1 MDNNLATFPV
11 RTWQLCWYVLIA
23 VSGIIGNSIIIY
35 LAFVSK
41 KGGINRK
48 APFNIYLIALAITD
62 LLACI
67 CCVPVYLLSTSAI
80 KHQESDLMCKIV
92 TGYFLPF
99 WFLDASVFLLSALAI
114 ERWRVIVK
122 PFAKLTKPKVRFVL
136 LGIVGIFLLSVMTQS
151 PVIYG
156 EYYVPSG
163 GEIGNWCKFVHRGV
177 FAKILHYNSLFFKTV
192 VPCGIFIYCFWT
204 IRKTLSVRS
213 ARLRAQMSVKGITQR
228 EQQQQAFLL
237 RRTKQTINTMRLVV
251 IAFLLCVAI
260 NEIAFLLLKSVIGIT
275 ELEWNSPAYQFT
287 VLLRY
292 TNSCIN
298 PVLYGF
304 KSKIFR
310 TRLKESFRCTGGV
323 IPTENGAV
331 HFNNSNKSVAMK
343 GGNARDR
350 KMHYNSSKKTVS
362 MKSERSL
369 SVFFV
374 ETPSSKDSVFDSRI
388 D

>member
-1 MDNNLATFPV
+1 MHFNQSVEQLIAKQPIMDDLETFPV

-23 VSGIIGNSIIIY
+23 FSGTIGNSIVIY
-35 LAFVSK
+35 LAFVAK

-62 LLACI
+62 LLACL
-67 CCVPVYLLSTSAI
+67 CCVPVYLLSTSDI
-80 KHQESDLMCKIV
+80 RHLESDWMCKIV

-99 WFLDASVFLLSALAI
+99 WFLDASVFLLAALAI

-122 PFAKLTKPKVRFVL
+122 PFAKLTKPKVRYVL
-136 LGIVGIFLLSVMTQS
+136 LIIVGVFLLSVVTQS

-156 EYYVPSG
+156 AHYVSSE
-163 GEIGNWCKFVHRGV
+163 GEIGNWCQFVQRDVISKF
-177 FAKILHYNSLFFKTV
+177 LHYFSLFFKTV
-192 VPCGIFIYCFWT
+192 VPFVIFIYCFWT
-204 IRKTLSVRS
+204 IRKTLSARS
-213 ARLRAQMSVKGITQR
+213 ARLREQMSAKGTTRR
-228 EQQQQAFLL
+228 EQQQNTFLL
-237 RRTKQTINTMRLVV
+237 RRTKQTVNTMRLVV
-251 IAFLLCVAI
+251 MAFLVCVAL
-260 NEIAFLLLKSVIGIT
+260 NEVAFLLLKSVINIT
-275 ELEWNSPAYQFT
+275 QLEWNSPYYQFT

-310 TRLKESFRCTGGV
+310 TRLKECFRCGGERG
-323 IPTENGAV
+323 TENSARV
-331 HFNNSNKSVAMK
+331 LYNNS
-343 GGNARDR
+343 R
-350 KMHYNSSKKTVS
+350 KTVS

-369 SVFFV
+369 SVFFIQ
-374 ETPSSKDSVFDSRI
+374 TPPFQDQLVQDSQI